1 MGVVI
6 MTEIKVDNVQNAAG
20 SGKPNFPISPTH
32 SGGSA
37 LSTMNTYSYTSSG
50 TEPSSPKNGALWWDS
65 ANDKVK
71 VYIDSKWKEVSL
83 NASAATAPVWGG
95 IRGLFVG
102 GGTNSGRHNAI
113 QYITIT
119 TPGNGTD
126 FGDLTGISE
135 NGASASNQ
143 ARVVHKKGIISG
155 SGWPASYV
163 NDIDYF
169 APATTG
175 NASDFGDSTFYSGKF
190 AAVGNGTRGIYG
202 GGYGAASTSGTWTQ
216 AGPNIVEYVTIANT
230 GNATDFGDL
239 SQGGNGLGATNDET
253 RGVFLGGYIGT
264 AGLNRIDYITMASAG
279 NSTDFGDT
287 IAASCYY
294 TNVGVVS
301 NNTIGCFSGGYHE
314 TTSYTKTNVIQ
325 KITIQTAANAT
336 DFGDMTQAGITG
348 SQCSDGT
355 TGCIAPG
362 EGASLDDRIDKITI
376 ATAANAT
383 DFGDLLT
390 ANYLSGAD
398 GVSGA
403 AS

>member
-1 MGVVI
+1 MP
-6 MTEIKVDNVQNAAG
+6 ELKVDAIVNLAG
-20 SGKPNFPISPTH
+20 SGKPNLPVAPTVGSNAAISTLNTH
-32 SGGSA
+32 
-37 LSTMNTYSYTSSG
+37 SYTSSG

-65 ANDKVK
+65 ANDKVM
-71 VYIDSKWKEVSL
+71 VYINSEFKEIEL
-83 NASAATAPVWGG
+83 NSSAAAAAPVWGG

-126 FGDLTGISE
+126 FGDLTEVSE
-135 NGASASNQ
+135 GGSSASNQ
-143 ARVVHKKGIISG
+143 SRVVHKHGIHGGG
-155 SGWPASYV
+155 SWSADHSNVMSYV
-163 NDIDYF
+163 

-175 NASDFGDSTFYSGKF
+175 NATDFGDSTCYTARHAGVS
-190 AAVGNGTRGIYG
+190 NGTRGIFG

-216 AGPNIVEYVTIANT
+216 LGPNIVEYITIANT

-239 SQGGNGLGATNDET
+239 SQGGNGLGSTNDET
-253 RGVFLGGYIGT
+253 RGLFYGGYTGS

-287 IAASCYY
+287 QGASAYY
-294 TNVGVVS
+294 VNKGVIS
-301 NNTIGCFSGGYHE
+301 NNTIGCFSGGFHE
-314 TTSYTKTNVIQ
+314 TTSYTKVNIISKV
-325 KITIQTAANAT
+325 TIQTTGNAT
-336 DFGDMTQAGITG
+336 DFGDMTQAGTTG
-348 SQCSDGT
+348 SQLSDGT
-355 TGCIAPG
+355 TGCISTG

-376 ATAANAT
+376 ASAGNAT
-383 DFGDLLT
+383 DFGDLIT
-390 ANYLSGAD
+390 SDYLGGAD